1 MCRGRGLRSC
11 DADVPVVMKIKED
24 HLAVDM
30 ARAYVIGKAIWRLGR
45 CCPGHGD
52 PLGVPPARRT
62 LRSCVWGQTVWR

>member
-1 MCRGRGLRSC
+1 
-11 DADVPVVMKIKED
+11 MKIKED